1 MTVDTRVPAS
11 EGGKAIFA
19 HCKSPN
25 EVWVPLLEKA
35 YAKLH
40 GCYEALDG
48 GSVTAALV
56 DLSGGVA
63 EKIDL
68 NEQVPRRITRRIA
81 GHSRRY
87 RRCERACDHPRRI
100 SP

>member
-1 MTVDTRVPAS
+1 VTVDTRLPTNEEADP
-11 EGGKAIFA
+11 IFA
-19 HCKSPN
+19 KCKNRS

-68 NEQVPRRITRRIA
+68 MDKDEARRPPAADARGA
-81 GHSRRY
+81 
-87 RRCERACDHPRRI
+87 RC
-100 SP
+100 